1 MCNVRPDPIIRSSMS
16 DVSRSSLLADFNS
29 AEAQKHR
36 YYRHLKDVMMRY
48 MMALGGISVIVAIVI
63 IAFYLV
69 YVVLPMFKPAQIEQV
84 ADYPV
89 PGGTGTGSLYYAME
103 EQREIGLRV
112 TGDGNAVF
120 FNTADGNLVHRE
132 SLLQETQAQIAA
144 FAAGDP
150 SQRLLALGLNDGTA
164 LLALHEYRVT
174 YPDDIRV
181 IHPGIDWPA
190 GREPIKVDDS
200 GQAITMIAA
209 QYDEDQTTIAALTE
223 DQRLLLLNMVEEESF
238 LSDEAEITTTRS
250 QIPVA
255 GKVTFLLMDVEHREL
270 YVAEQGGL
278 ISYYDISDKADPV
291 LVQRVQAVS
300 IPTEITGMSFLS
312 GGISILVGDSGG
324 NIFQWFPVRDQ
335 ENNYTLEKIRGFNS
349 QSAGIISIAPEYFR
363 KGFLATDD
371 AGYLGI
377 YHSTAHRTVELEKI
391 SDDRLT
397 QLAVAP
403 RANAMLVEDDAGSL
417 QFWEI
422 DNEHP
427 EISWSSIWGKV
438 WYESRDQQEFI
449 WQSSSASSDF
459 EPKFSL
465 TPLVY
470 GTLKAAFY
478 AMLFAMPLAIMGAI
492 YTAYFMSP
500 IMRDIVKP
508 TIEIMAALPTVIL
521 GFLAGLWFA
530 PFVEQNMPG
539 LFLCILLLP
548 PSVIISAYCWNS
560 LPDYLRHRVP
570 EGWEAVLLAPVIIAT
585 GIVSFALSQPLEI
598 AFFGG
603 NMPLWLTDE
612 LGITYDQRNSL
623 VVGIAM
629 GFAVIPIIF
638 TICEDAVF
646 GVPEHLTMGSLA
658 LGATTWQ
665 TAVRVV
671 LLTASPGIFS
681 AVMIGFGRA
690 VGETMIVL
698 MATGNT
704 AIMDMNIFEGFRT
717 LSANIAVEM
726 PESEVDSTHYRI
738 LFLAA
743 LVLFLATFLFNT
755 IAEVV
760 RQRLR
765 VKYSSL

>member
-1 MCNVRPDPIIRSSMS
+1 MS
-16 DVSRSSLLADFNS
+16 AVNKTSLLADFNS
-29 AEAQKHR
+29 AAAQKHR
-36 YYRHLKDVMMRY
+36 HYRHLKDVAMRY
-48 MMALGGISVIVAIVI
+48 VMALGGISVIIAIVL

-69 YVVLPMFKPAQIEQV
+69 YVVLPMFKAPHIEQV
-84 ADYPV
+84 AGYPV
-89 PGGTGTGSLYYAME
+89 PAGTQTETLYYAME

-112 TGDGNAVF
+112 TSGGAIAF
-120 FNTADGNLVHRE
+120 FNTADGSLVHRQF
-132 SLLQETQAQIAA
+132 LADETQADITA
-144 FAAGDP
+144 FGAGDP
-150 SQRLLALGLNDGTA
+150 SQRLLAIGLDDGAA
-164 LLALHEYRVT
+164 LPVVHEYDVS
-174 YPDDIRV
+174 YPDDVRV
-181 IHPGIDWPA
+181 ISPRIDWPA
-190 GREPIKVDDS
+190 GKTPLVIDES
-200 GQAITMIAA
+200 GRPITMIAA
-209 QYDEDQTTIAALTE
+209 QYDEEQLTIAALTE
-223 DQRLLLLNMVEEESF
+223 DGRLLLMNRAEEESF
-238 LSDEAEITTTRS
+238 FSDEAEITITRS
-250 QIPVA
+250 QVRVA
-255 GKVTFLLMDVEHREL
+255 GQVTSLLVDVEHREL

-278 ISYYDISDKADPV
+278 ISYYDITDKAAPE
-291 LVQRVQAVS
+291 LVQRVQAVGAS
-300 IPTEITGMSFLS
+300 AEITSLSFLS

-324 NIFQWFPVRDQ
+324 RITQWFPVRDPD
-335 ENNYTLEKIRGFNS
+335 NNYTLEKIRGFDS
-349 QSAGIISIAPEYFR
+349 QSARITSIAPEYFR

-371 AGYLGI
+371 GGYLGI
-377 YHSTAHRTVELEKI
+377 YHATAHRNVELAKI
-391 SDDRLT
+391 SDNRLT

-403 RANAMLVEDDAGSL
+403 RANAMLVEDDTGML

-438 WYESRDQQEFI
+438 WYESRDKPEYI

-478 AMLFAMPLAIMGAI
+478 AMLFAVPLAIMGAV
-492 YTAYFMSP
+492 YTAYFMSAV
-500 IMRDIVKP
+500 MRDIVKP

-539 LFLCILLLP
+539 LFLCFFLLP
-548 PSVIISAYCWNS
+548 PSVIIAAWCWNR
-560 LPDYLRHRVP
+560 LPENLRHGIP
-570 EGWEAVLLAPVIIAT
+570 EGWEAVLLLPVIIAT
-585 GIVSFALSQPLEI
+585 GIASFALSQPLEI

-612 LGITYDQRNSL
+612 LGITFDQRNSL

-638 TICEDAVF
+638 TICEDAVY

-658 LGATTWQ
+658 LGATPWQ
-665 TAVRVV
+665 TVMRVV